1 MIGPQAGS
9 RDSLPGNPMSPLTIP
24 PRDSRARLAV
34 LVATSLAALF
44 FAGTLAAP
52 LLERAG
58 SGWGPA
64 LRLVYTPLCHQNVER
79 SIALGDGTQA
89 VCARCSGLYAG
100 GVLGLVAATLW
111 LAGTG
116 RRPRTV
122 WLALAVAPTV
132 VDALLPWIGVAGL
145 FNVPRLL
152 LAIPAGGLAALYL
165 AVGIADLFSSDR
177 RLQQSDTHVQLPHV
191 LEEVDG

>member
-9 RDSLPGNPMSPLTIP
+9 TDSLPGNLMSPPTTP

-34 LVATSLAALF
+34 LVATLLAALF

-58 SGWGPA
+58 AVWGPA
-64 LRLVYTPLCHQNVER
+64 LRLVYAPVCHQNVER
-79 SIALGDGTQA
+79 SIALGDGTHG

-116 RRPRTV
+116 RRPRPV
-122 WLALAVAPTV
+122 WLALAVAPTI

-145 FNVPRLL
+145 SNVPRLL
-152 LAIPAGGLAALYL
+152 LAIPTGGVAALFLAA
-165 AVGIADLFSSDR
+165 GIADLFSSDR
-177 RLQQSDTHVQLPHV
+177 NLQQSDTYVQLPRA